1 MTPVPPFDGLV
12 PEPVSL
18 TLRPTRTG
26 PEAPPLWKDLV
37 IDSGRVD
44 PAKLGLP
51 EGLQEWQLE
60 EAHRIEISS
69 GRALI
74 SASTAL
80 GEWRARRRLAVLSA
94 CADPDSPVADLV
106 LVDFPKYRHRGLHLD
121 IVRHYF
127 GPSTILRVM
136 DLMADLALNVLHLHL
151 TDDQAWRIDIP
162 SLPELVRES
171 GEGAVG
177 GVEAAERG
185 GGLARGWLG
194 LDELAA
200 LSARAEE
207 LGIALVPEVD
217 LPGHTNAA
225 LHAMPG
231 LNPDGRTP
239 PAYTGAEVGFSSL
252 STGAP
257 DTERFL
263 TEVVSALAPL
273 SAHGFHIGGDECF
286 STERSEYEALV
297 TRALGLVHGKGLRV
311 SAWQEAAPL
320 MGEGDLVQVW
330 DPRLSSTDVAE
341 AAKRGARIVLS
352 PADRVYLDMKQAEGE
367 RIGLDWMGVVP
378 ARQTLEWDPEQV
390 VPGAPAEAIE
400 GVEACLWTETLLTE
414 GDLGQ
419 MLLPR
424 LAAVAEVA
432 WCGSG
437 VGRWE
442 SFAARAAALERL
454 WRSRGWT
461 PAPLTGV

>member
-1 MTPVPPFDGLV
+1 MTPVAPLEGLV
-12 PEPVSL
+12 PEPIALSVP
-18 TLRPTRTG
+18 PTPSRSETH
-26 PEAPPLWKDLV
+26 APWSGLV
-37 IDSGRVD
+37 IESRRAE
-44 PAKLGLP
+44 PPELGLP
-51 EGLQEWQLE
+51 HGLEDWQLE
-60 EAHRIEISS
+60 EAHRIEVSS

-94 CADPDSPVADLV
+94 CADPASPIPDFV
-106 LVDFPKYRHRGLHLD
+106 LVDFPRYRHRGLHLD

-162 SLPELVRES
+162 ALPELVRES

-185 GGLARGWLG
+185 GGLAEGWLG

-297 TRALGLVHGKGLRV
+297 TRALGLVHGKGLRAF
-311 SAWQEAAPL
+311 AWQEAAPL
-320 MGEGDLVQVW
+320 MGGGDLVQVW

-341 AAKRGARIVLS
+341 TAKRGARIVLS
-352 PADRVYLDMKQAEGE
+352 PADRVYLDMKQVEGE

-378 ARQTLEWDPEQV
+378 ARRALEWDPEQV

-442 SFAARAAALERL
+442 SFAVRAAALERL

-461 PAPLTGV
+461 PAPLTGE